1 MFTTFTVQPLL
12 RGVHL
17 DDNAGDSGTRPLLG
31 RGSAATGGQPG
42 SSSPGSR
49 STGIF
54 TRNTR
59 PMIEAMDN
67 FGNNLYLG
75 TSDGFL
81 LHYIIDEKI
90 SSESDLPR
98 SRLMSRKP
106 LGFGKKVVE
115 RIMVLPHL
123 RMAIVHCDS
132 TLSFFKL
139 PDFIPYSTQDLP
151 HIKGVTAFCDDGSQ
165 KGRVGEDGSIR
176 LCVTKRRIIQFYDI
190 CPGAISEAK
199 ELSLPNGALVV
210 ARWKNYICVAD
221 ANDFKLIDSR
231 IGRMIPVLP
240 VVQSASSGNS
250 AQVIKP
256 VCVAI
261 AENEFLLASATS
273 SGQTAIGIF
282 CSGSGDPVRG
292 TLQWSSYPRALGVE
306 FPYVAA
312 LLKSGNIEIHNI
324 LDQKLIQTVRSDPS
338 MDLKTLVQGPGL
350 AVWMSALARILT
362 VQAGSISLNESGA
375 SSLQRKGEGNV
386 NRISSVLARVLIAG
400 KESVSALVTTPLI
413 LHADGLLRNGHV
425 EEALVLSEKT
435 TATLSS
441 DNLHSERLQQE
452 LDYIYQKSG
461 FIYLGETLFDDAF
474 ALLQRGKIDPRAVI
488 ALFPDVLQKPNIL
501 GDITVFVGVLE
512 LLKHLQSLPDI
523 ITRTMLKS
531 GSDQGDE
538 YKQMFL
544 HNAKEVFQQYL
555 VTFRKQHANLK
566 GSPSPALVAVDTA
579 LLGLFAESSDRKQ
592 LYTLLE
598 SNNSCAKELSEQK
611 LRESDRF
618 YGLSLLYKS
627 IKDYHKTLS
636 IWKRLLT
643 GEIVDDDF
651 SIGLQEMATLLLSIH
666 DAALVTEYGRWIVE
680 QDEEIGL
687 KIFMPGDSKKAAMF
701 DSATLLAG
709 FKKTLSP
716 SGIMAYLEYLVFQR
730 KSDNYDHRTSL
741 CLLYVDILAAKLAN
755 TSVAEEYS
763 LQVEGYRKHQE
774 KALLNRGVSLPRGQ
788 EQSDLG
794 TTFLSFL
801 QRNASSDE
809 IAKYRTKLVQ
819 LLQSSFKYD
828 AAVILPKVIAIPQLQ
843 TEKAILLSC
852 MGKQKAA
859 IEVLVKD
866 VRDYLGAEI
875 FCLNAGTFQEA
886 KKTTKVTSETPV
898 DASTLEMKK
907 SLFMMLLQEYLHI
920 PQEHGGTVLSLRLLN
935 SQSAYLELSEVI
947 DLLPP
952 YWTVELL
959 QNYLLRSLR
968 RSHHVFKEIQI
979 MKGLSLGENLRTS
992 EELFRLYEEQ
1002 GPVVVTPQD
1011 VCSVCGASIA
1021 DSVFMRTVDQKTIH
1035 LHCGSPAQAQAR
1047 ET

>member
-1 MFTTFTVQPLL
+1 M
-12 RGVHL
+12 
-17 DDNAGDSGTRPLLG
+17 
-31 RGSAATGGQPG
+31 
-42 SSSPGSR
+42 
-49 STGIF
+49 
-54 TRNTR
+54 
-59 PMIEAMDN
+59 
-67 FGNNLYLG
+67 
-75 TSDGFL
+75 
-81 LHYIIDEKI
+81 
-90 SSESDLPR
+90 
-98 SRLMSRKP
+98 
-106 LGFGKKVVE
+106 
-115 RIMVLPHL
+115 
-123 RMAIVHCDS
+123 
-132 TLSFFKL
+132 
-139 PDFIPYSTQDLP
+139 
-151 HIKGVTAFCDDGSQ
+151 
-165 KGRVGEDGSIR
+165 
-176 LCVTKRRIIQFYDI
+176 
-190 CPGAISEAK
+190 
-199 ELSLPNGALVV
+199 
-210 ARWKNYICVAD
+210 
-221 ANDFKLIDSR
+221 
-231 IGRMIPVLP
+231 
-240 VVQSASSGNS
+240 
-250 AQVIKP
+250 
-256 VCVAI
+256 
-261 AENEFLLASATS
+261 
-273 SGQTAIGIF
+273 
-282 CSGSGDPVRG
+282 
-292 TLQWSSYPRALGVE
+292 
-306 FPYVAA
+306 
-312 LLKSGNIEIHNI
+312 
-324 LDQKLIQTVRSDPS
+324 
-338 MDLKTLVQGPGL
+338 
-350 AVWMSALARILT
+350 
-362 VQAGSISLNESGA
+362 
-375 SSLQRKGEGNV
+375 
-386 NRISSVLARVLIAG
+386 
-400 KESVSALVTTPLI
+400 
-413 LHADGLLRNGHV
+413 
-425 EEALVLSEKT
+425 
-435 TATLSS
+435 ATLSS

-512 LLKHLQSLPDI
+512 LLKQLQSLPDI
-523 ITRTMLKS
+523 IARTMLKS
-531 GSDQGDE
+531 GNDQGDE

-555 VTFRKQHANLK
+555 VTFRKHHANLK
-566 GSPSPALVAVDTA
+566 GPPSPALVAVDTA

-598 SNNSCAKELSEQK
+598 SSNSCAKELSEQK

-627 IKDYHKTLS
+627 TKDYHKTLS

-651 SIGLQEMATLLLSIH
+651 SIGLQGMATLLLSIH

-716 SGIMAYLEYLVFQR
+716 NGIMAYLEYLVFQR
-730 KSDNYDHRTSL
+730 KSD
-741 CLLYVDILAAKLAN
+741 
-755 TSVAEEYS
+755 
-763 LQVEGYRKHQE
+763 
-774 KALLNRGVSLPRGQ
+774 
-788 EQSDLG
+788 
-794 TTFLSFL
+794 
-801 QRNASSDE
+801 RNASSDE

-828 AAVILPKVIAIPQLQ
+828 AAVILPKVVAIPQLQ

-852 MGKQKAA
+852 TGKQKAA

-898 DASTLEMKK
+898 DAPTLETRK

-979 MKGLSLGENLRTS
+979 MKGLSLGENLRIS
-992 EELFRLYEEQ
+992 AELFRLYEEQ

-1035 LHCGSPAQAQAR
+1035 LHCGSPAQAQAQAQAH